1 MLNPTMLALDS
12 TTMVLVLALGNLALC
27 SLLFF
32 FDYGA
37 VRTPA
42 MASWSLSRQVQAASW
57 LLLCL
62 GGARVVPE
70 PLALP
75 AGWAL
80 LIGGVALEAGALWE
94 GAGSARLR
102 RAAVPLAVAAVLVFP
117 VSYWIDPLGLRTLA
131 AALLL
136 GAFYLMGAAALA
148 RGWRA
153 ASMLQRALAIV
164 TALLALVV
172 AARGILV
179 LVMPDGWR
187 WLSHDLLRQL
197 STAAFYLLMLVGA
210 FGCLLLARE
219 RQQVDLAR
227 LETSDLVADVANRRG
242 FFRAL
247 APWISLARRPGSAT
261 ALLVLDL
268 DSFRR
273 VNDGY
278 GHPVGDVVLRHIA
291 DLCKRQLR
299 DSDLLGR
306 LVGGEFVLLLPRTGA
321 EEALLVA
328 ERMRAAIEATPVKTE
343 RAMISMTA
351 SFGVT
356 TIRPDDS
363 NVTLL
368 QRARKRCGAPRTR
381 AATRCGWRR
390 VPRPSRARRAR
401 PQPATACR
409 VVIGPSQWRPILGV
423 PP

>member
-1 MLNPTMLALDS
+1 MLNLDS

-27 SLLFF
+27 SVLFF

-37 VRTPA
+37 PRPPA
-42 MASWSLSRQVQAASW
+42 LASWGLSKQVQAAAW
-57 LLLCL
+57 VLLAL

-80 LIGGVALEAGALWE
+80 LIGGVALESGALWE
-94 GAGSARLR
+94 MVGKTRWR
-102 RAAVPLAVAAVLVFP
+102 RTMVPLAVVAVAVFLVC
-117 VSYWIDPLGLRTLA
+117 YLIDDIGLRNL

-136 GAFYLMGAAALA
+136 LGGFYLGSSAALA
-148 RGWRA
+148 QGWRA
-153 ASMLQRALAIV
+153 ATMLQRALAIV

-179 LVMPDGWR
+179 LVTPDGWR

-197 STAAFYLLMLVGA
+197 SSAALYLLMLVSG

-219 RQQVDLAR
+219 RLQAELER
-227 LETSDLVADVANRRG
+227 LETVDTVTDAPNRRG
-242 FFRAL
+242 FFNTL
-247 APWISLARRPGSAT
+247 APWMALARRPGLPT
-261 ALLVLDL
+261 ALVVLDL
-268 DSFRR
+268 DGFKR

-278 GHPVGDVVLRHIA
+278 GHPAGDVVLRHVA
-291 DLCKRQLR
+291 GLCKRALR
-299 DSDLLGR
+299 DSDQLAR
-306 LVGGEFVLLLPRTGA
+306 LVGGEFAVLLPRTGL
-321 EEALLVA
+321 EEAAIVA
-328 ERMRAAIEATPVKTE
+328 ERMRGAIETTPVKTE

-368 QRARKRCGAPRTR
+368 QRADEAMRAAKAAGRNRIHVAPR
-381 AATRCGWRR
+381 
-390 VPRPSRARRAR
+390 
-401 PQPATACR
+401 PA
-409 VVIGPSQWRPILGV
+409 GP
-423 PP
+423 

>member
-1 MLNPTMLALDS
+1 MLNGAMLAMDS

-37 VRTPA
+37 VRAPGL
-42 MASWSLSRQVQAASW
+42 ASWGLSKQVQAASW
-57 LLLCL
+57 ILLAL

-75 AGWAL
+75 GGWAL
-80 LIGGVALEAGALWE
+80 LIAGVALESASLWE
-94 GAGSARLR
+94 TAQR
-102 RAAVPLAVAAVLVFP
+102 RRVQRAMVPLAVGAVFVFLVC
-117 VSYWIDPLGLRTLA
+117 YWIDPLGLRTLA
-131 AALLL
+131 AALIL
-136 GAFYLMGAAALA
+136 GGFYLLGAAALA
-148 RGWRA
+148 RGWRQ
-153 ASMLQRALAIV
+153 ASMLQRALAV
-164 TALLALVV
+164 STALLALLV

-197 STAAFYLLMLVGA
+197 STVAFYLLMLANA

-219 RQQVDLAR
+219 RLQGDLAR
-227 LETSDLVADVANRRG
+227 LETLDLVTEAPNRRG
-242 FFRAL
+242 FFNAL
-247 APWISLARRPGSAT
+247 APWMALARRPGSPT
-261 ALLVLDL
+261 ALVVLDL
-268 DSFRR
+268 DSFKR

-278 GHPVGDVVLRHIA
+278 GHPAGDVVLRHVA

-306 LVGGEFVLLLPRTGA
+306 LVGGEFALLLPRTGL
-321 EEALLVA
+321 EEAMLVA
-328 ERMRAAIEATPVKTE
+328 ERMRSAIESTPVKTE

-363 NVTLL
+363 NVTLFG
-368 QRARKRCGAPRTR
+368 RAGAAMRAAKEAGRNRICLAPRET
-381 AATRCGWRR
+381 
-390 VPRPSRARRAR
+390 VPEA
-401 PQPATACR
+401 
-409 VVIGPSQWRPILGV
+409 
-423 PP
+423 

>member
-1 MLNPTMLALDS
+1 MLNLDS

-27 SLLFF
+27 SVLFF

-37 VRTPA
+37 PRAPA
-42 MASWSLSRQVQAASW
+42 LASWGLSKQVQAAAW
-57 LLLCL
+57 VLLAL

-80 LIGGVALEAGALWE
+80 LIGGVALESGALWE
-94 GAGSARLR
+94 MVGKTRWR
-102 RAAVPLAVAAVLVFP
+102 RTMVPLAVVAVAVFLVC
-117 VSYWIDPLGLRTLA
+117 YLIDDIGLRNL

-136 GAFYLMGAAALA
+136 LGGFYLGSSAALA
-148 RGWRA
+148 QGWRA
-153 ASMLQRALAIV
+153 ATMLQRALAIV

-179 LVMPDGWR
+179 LVTPDGWR

-197 STAAFYLLMLVGA
+197 SSAALYLLMLVSG

-219 RQQVDLAR
+219 RLQPELER
-227 LETSDLVADVANRRG
+227 LETVDTVTDAPNRRG
-242 FFRAL
+242 FFNTL
-247 APWISLARRPGSAT
+247 APWMALARRPGLPT
-261 ALLVLDL
+261 ALVVLDL
-268 DSFRR
+268 DGFKR

-278 GHPVGDVVLRHIA
+278 GHPAGDVVLRHVA
-291 DLCKRQLR
+291 GLCKRALR
-299 DSDLLGR
+299 DSDQLAR
-306 LVGGEFVLLLPRTGA
+306 LVGGEFAVLLPRTGL
-321 EEALLVA
+321 EEAAIVA
-328 ERMRAAIEATPVKTE
+328 ERMRGAIETTPVKTE

-368 QRARKRCGAPRTR
+368 QRADEAMRAAKAAGRNRIHVAPRP
-381 AATRCGWRR
+381 AA
-390 VPRPSRARRAR
+390 P
-401 PQPATACR
+401 
-409 VVIGPSQWRPILGV
+409 
-423 PP
+423 